1 MRYSFTPQ
9 TITISN
15 YIYVAESNKK
25 IVLYNYKFAVITASN
40 LSQTVTF
47 INNKTIEKMLL
58 KANKYEAGLF
68 QNVKV
73 HLQWRLL
80 LSTNL
85 TCIFVPFY
93 ICTLMYI
100 FF

>member
-1 MRYSFTPQ
+1 
-9 TITISN
+9 
-15 YIYVAESNKK
+15 
-25 IVLYNYKFAVITASN
+25 
-40 LSQTVTF
+40 
-47 INNKTIEKMLL
+47 MLL

-73 HLQWRLL
+73 HLQRRLL
-80 LSTNL
+80 LSMNL